1 MHSSSFDNKYV
12 IIACCEGICCRSHVQ
27 KDNILDHFHL
37 STHNGLLSSLLDE
50 KFFIFCC
57 L

>member
-12 IIACCEGICCRSHVQ
+12 IIACCEDICGRSCVQ

-37 STHNGLLSSLLDE
+37 STDNGLLSSLR
-50 KFFIFCC
+50 
-57 L
+57 